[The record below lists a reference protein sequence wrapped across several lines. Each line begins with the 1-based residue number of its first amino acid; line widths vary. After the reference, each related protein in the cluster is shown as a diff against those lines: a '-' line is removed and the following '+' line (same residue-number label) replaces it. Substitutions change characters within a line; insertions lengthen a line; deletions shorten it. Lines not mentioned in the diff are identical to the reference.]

1 MTDVSPNQAMAVG
14 KSNQEAART
23 QLADWLR
30 QARERSGISI
40 EAVSQETRI
49 SKTYI
54 LSLESGDLES
64 LPGKV
69 FGRGFIKN
77 ITRLLRSDTNEGL
90 RLYDACWENVVISPS
105 TDENPDAKTV
115 SQTDHQKSKK
125 EVLETRMMESDMNS
139 TQFVQK
145 LPARRTSAGQRFSIK
160 LPAWVVHTLVSPQIR
175 LWILT
180 GLATLFVG
188 LVFGRWAAGTLH
200 KNRLAA
206 KTEVAATSAASSMSA
221 PDEAVSGAA
230 NSLDADREFAKQTGV
245 TSAVS
250 EADREAAAAGLTATQ
265 NQVVTE
271 PATAKSTMPADT
283 GALVSAEDNPL
294 YMPTASSAAF
304 EQVLEVKV
312 SGDVDIKLTIDGKK
326 VDRTKYVPE
335 SYRFTFNDRAEL
347 HLGDASLVDVIYNGK
362 SLGNLGNKG
371 RRRRIVLQA
380 KASLDDFPQ

>member
-1 MTDVSPNQAMAVG
+1 MTDVSPNQAMAAV
-14 KSNQEAART
+14 KCNQEAART
-23 QLADWLR
+23 QLAAWLR

-90 RLYDACWENVVISPS
+90 RLYDACWDSVVISPS
-105 TDENPDAKTV
+105 NEESLEPKAAM
-115 SQTDHQKSKK
+115 QTDHQKSKK
-125 EVLETRMMESDMNS
+125 EALEPRILESDMNS

-145 LPARRTSAGQRFSIK
+145 LPPRRASASQRFSVK
-160 LPAWVVHTLVSPQIR
+160 LPAWLMHTLVSPQIR
-175 LWILT
+175 LWVLT

-200 KNRLAA
+200 KNRLSA
-206 KTEVAATSAASSMSA
+206 KTEVPATSATSSTSVADDALTAS
-221 PDEAVSGAA
+221 A
-230 NSLDADREFAKQTGV
+230 NSMDADREFAKQTGV

-250 EADREAAAAGLTATQ
+250 EADREAAAAGLTASQ